1 LIFDLN
7 AHTPRLSTGLPRPKD
22 VGGAVAKDLAA
33 RTVVV
38 MPFYAAGAGSGHS
51 IADFKHRYL
60 NITVPAHLRQAK

>member
-1 LIFDLN
+1 M
-7 AHTPRLSTGLPRPKD
+7 
-22 VGGAVAKDLAA
+22 AKDLAA